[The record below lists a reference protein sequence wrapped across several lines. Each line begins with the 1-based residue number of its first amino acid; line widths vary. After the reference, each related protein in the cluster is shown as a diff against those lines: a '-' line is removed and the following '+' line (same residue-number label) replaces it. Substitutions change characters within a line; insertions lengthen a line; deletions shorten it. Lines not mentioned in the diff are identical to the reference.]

1 MGKREKSEM
10 LPVCRKIAAGSLLEH
25 KFQSACVIAAVML
38 TTVLFTTVFA
48 SVFYFQSSIRQAQM
62 ENAAWTAHGAVIGV
76 SEEQIRAMAQDSR
89 VSDASCYQHLGFLK
103 DDAADEVIEMQYCED
118 KLASWMFYEPVW
130 GHMPTGR
137 MEAVVSTQLLESWGI
152 APKGRETIR
161 LSYTVN
167 GILKEADFTIC
178 GAYEQKPSSAE
189 VMFVSQEFCRRE
201 LAEASGDENRDSML
215 GVRVAEVMFQSDAR
229 LQRSMEQLME
239 QIGAQEN
246 DWMLNPAFADSAG
259 MDTGVAAAL
268 AGVLAVIMLCGYFII
283 YNIYNI
289 SVMQDTRFYG
299 SLAVMGFL
307 KTEILGIVHAK
318 TNMLC
323 AIAIPLGFLPGVGL
337 AMVFLPKIM
346 ASFGFLSVKAVP
358 HPLIFLFS
366 ALFSYITVRISSR
379 RPARIAA
386 GMEPV
391 LARRF
396 VRAGAGR
403 TKASK
408 SKNGCRMH
416 VMAWKHMMR
425 DRRKSLMICGSLVM
439 CVMLSALF
447 YTISKGMNLEVFLK
461 DMITSDFIIADRSY
475 FNQAQGGHEPAV
487 LDSGRISRL
496 ARQDGLE
503 ASGGAC
509 VAWMDVPLSGKTY
522 DKYRELAGESDTY
535 QDGTMHWTP
544 VYGLDAYIYRKIE
557 VLKGMDGA
565 DSLDWEA
572 FSTGRYVIAG
582 GFVQSG
588 GKESCFEP
596 GDKVTLP
603 FEHGS
608 EEYTVLAVGNMPHDL
623 SVRFRYSMNVELYL
637 PADEWMRQTQSGD
650 YYVYAYDVKEDY
662 EQQWEKSM
670 AALKQADGRFLY
682 ESRTTFRGQFEG
694 FAGGIAALG
703 ISVSTILGT
712 IGLMNFVNVIYSSI
726 YNRRREI
733 AVMQGMGMLHGQVY
747 RMLAT
752 EGCCYML
759 LSWTGSIAA
768 GVPLGYFAV
777 QALGREMEFF
787 QYEQHM
793 GLYAAYGAAGAVL
806 AVCVPCLIFYVM
818 DKRENLLYRLR
829 HD

>member
-89 VSDASCYQHLGFLK
+89 VSDASCYPHLGFLK

-130 GHMPTGR
+130 GHMPAGG

-161 LSYTVN
+161 LSYMVN

-475 FNQAQGGHEPAV
+475 FNQAQGGHDFAGHGDVESVFALDAVGLRPKADVHLSQLAVIHVQTPAERDPVRIDAQFVALVDVVVNDRRQQVVGCGDRMHVPREVQVDV
-487 LDSGRISRL
+487 LHRHDLRIAAACSSALESEHRSKTWLPHGHHGVFSQQVQRIS
-496 ARQDGLE
+496 
-503 ASGGAC
+503 
-509 VAWMDVPLSGKTY
+509 
-522 DKYRELAGESDTY
+522 
-535 QDGTMHWTP
+535 
-544 VYGLDAYIYRKIE
+544 
-557 VLKGMDGA
+557 
-565 DSLDWEA
+565 
-572 FSTGRYVIAG
+572 
-582 GFVQSG
+582 
-588 GKESCFEP
+588 
-596 GDKVTLP
+596 
-603 FEHGS
+603 
-608 EEYTVLAVGNMPHDL
+608 
-623 SVRFRYSMNVELYL
+623 
-637 PADEWMRQTQSGD
+637 
-650 YYVYAYDVKEDY
+650 
-662 EQQWEKSM
+662 
-670 AALKQADGRFLY
+670 QADGGSGLAFTGFCRVDG
-682 ESRTTFRGQFEG
+682 RDQDQF
-694 FAGGIAALG
+694 AIGGIQGIEIFLG
-703 ISVSTILGT
+703 ELRLGPA
-712 IGLMNFVNVIYSSI
+712 IGLQGIGRNPRLCRHFVNGVQYA
-726 YNRRREI
+726 RLCDFEI
-733 AVMQGMGMLHGQVY
+733 CQCH
-747 RMLAT
+747 
-752 EGCCYML
+752 
-759 LSWTGSIAA
+759 
-768 GVPLGYFAV
+768 
-777 QALGREMEFF
+777 
-787 QYEQHM
+787 
-793 GLYAAYGAAGAVL
+793 YAMSFLPMSV
-806 AVCVPCLIFYVM
+806 
-818 DKRENLLYRLR
+818 R
-829 HD
+829 